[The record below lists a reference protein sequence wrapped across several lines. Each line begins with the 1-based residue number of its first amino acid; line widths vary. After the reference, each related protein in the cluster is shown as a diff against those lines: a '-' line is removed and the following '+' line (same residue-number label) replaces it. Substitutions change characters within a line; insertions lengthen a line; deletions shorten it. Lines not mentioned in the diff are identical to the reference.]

1 MRYLTSLFPLLLL
14 FVTACGGGGSDTPQN
29 QSAIDNSQSQAT
41 TEQPENVRTIDIIG
55 IDQMK
60 YVVKDDSQQGITT
73 GTEIGSDGLLQLESI
88 SASPGEQIRIRLT
101 TQSKLPATAMAH
113 NFILLMLSAD
123 VQAFNKA
130 AIKAKGN
137 DYIPSGMM
145 DQILA
150 HTELAGGGE
159 TVEVTFTVPDK
170 KGDYTYLCSFPGHYA
185 AGMKGTL
192 SVK

>member
-1 MRYLTSLFPLLLL
+1 MRYLTYVFPLFLL
-14 FVTACGGGGSDTPQN
+14 FITACGGSGSDTTQN
-29 QSAIDNSQSQAT
+29 QSATEDTQPQAA
-41 TEQPENVRTIDIIG
+41 TEQSNSVRTIEIIG

-60 YVVKDDSQQGITT
+60 YVVKGNSQEGITT
-73 GTEIGSDGLLQLESI
+73 GSKVGGDGLLQLESI
-88 SASPGEQIRIRLT
+88 SATPGEKIHIRLT

-113 NFILLMLSAD
+113 NFILLILSAD
-123 VQAFNKA
+123 VQAFDKA
-130 AIKAKGN
+130 AIKAKDN
-137 DYIPSGMM
+137 NYIPPGMT

-185 AGMKGTL
+185 AGMKGIL
-192 SVK
+192 NVE